1 MHSGLEALTTYAVL
15 RSSLEQPEWLG
26 DKQSYYWAL
35 IDPSTGRPANSKDS
49 RSYFIALLIS
59 PNSLYFISSSAFSL
73 ASFALSLS
81 PLSLFVQCS
90 RSTGFF
96 FCLIDSRGPFPL
108 KMVWRSLQQ
117 VALTQTPTKL
127 FPLWLQTSFI
137 GRPSTYPRFVSL
149 LCGSL
154 KAKTKRALE
163 YNSSEGF

>member
-35 IDPSTGRPANSKDS
+35 IDPSTGGPANSKDS

-96 FCLIDSRGPFPL
+96 FLPHWQQWTFSTENGLTLSSKSRFDADSDKVIPL
-108 KMVWRSLQQ
+108 
-117 VALTQTPTKL
+117 VA
-127 FPLWLQTSFI
+127 SD
-137 GRPSTYPRFVSL
+137 
-149 LCGSL
+149 
-154 KAKTKRALE
+154 
-163 YNSSEGF
+163 